1 MERLSR
7 FNIKVFLLIAVLLSG
22 VSGLFAQ
29 QRDTIAI
36 IDAGSSGSRL
46 YVYCIEN
53 ENTLKKIYPQK
64 TEEDSSKGRA
74 LSDVPVDEDSVKT
87 YVNNMTSKYKVS
99 NKVPLHILATAGMR
113 KIAEEDADSI
123 YSYMKK
129 GKTYNNYEIE
139 SAMTISGR
147 YEGLYAWIAANYQEG
162 KIGFESSTS
171 KKSLIKLDSKVPY
184 GILEIGGVSMQIAYL
199 VDKEDGSG
207 SPKYEKSDIISRS
220 EVGDIYSKSYLGGGV
235 DSIFNGKG
243 NVGKIKNDFPD
254 IDLLNVTFL
263 GLGKPI
269 GIVLDSV
276 KEHKSFDKYIESI
289 KTADTPDNYHP
300 KSNAEYMKTL
310 FNNRIP
316 HNLTKSENNISW
328 TEGAAIDILINEP
341 NPEPFNYNLDN
352 PN

>member
-53 ENTLKKIYPQK
+53 KNTLKKIYPQK
-64 TEEDSSKGRA
+64 EEEGSSKGIA
-74 LSDVPVDEDSVKT
+74 LSKVAVDKGSVKT

-113 KIAEEDADSI
+113 EVAKEDADSI

-129 GKTYNNYEIE
+129 GETYNNYEIK

-147 YEGLYAWIAANYQEG
+147 YEGLYAWIAANYQY
-162 KIGFESSTS
+162 
-171 KKSLIKLDSKVPY
+171 KSLGFNTSTTEKPLTYTGQPY
-184 GILEIGGVSMQIAYL
+184 GIIEIGGASMQIAYP
-199 VDKEDGSG
+199 VPSDFKDGNL
-207 SPKYEKSDIISRS
+207 ISRKGFS
-220 EVGDIYSKSYLGGGV
+220 NIYCKSYLGGGV
-235 DSIFNGKG
+235 DAIFKKPK
-243 NVGKIKNDFPD
+243 NVCQIRNNFPN
-254 IDLLNVTFL
+254 IGSLNVTFL

-276 KEHKSFDKYIESI
+276 KKHESFDKYIGNI
-289 KTADTPDNYHP
+289 TAVDTPENYHP
-300 KSNAEYMKTL
+300 KSNAVYMKTL

-316 HNLTKSENNISW
+316 QNLTKSRDDISW
-328 TEGAAIDILINEP
+328 TEGAAIDILINKQ
-341 NPEPFNYNLDN
+341 NPEPFNYDLDN